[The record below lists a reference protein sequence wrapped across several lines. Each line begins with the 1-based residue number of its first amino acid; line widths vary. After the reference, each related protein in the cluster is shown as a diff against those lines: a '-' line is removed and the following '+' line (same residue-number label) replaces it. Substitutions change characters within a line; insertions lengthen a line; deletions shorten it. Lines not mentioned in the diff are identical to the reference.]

1 MPLVSSFLANVSFL
15 GFRSL
20 RKQRGLCM
28 MHCVLFATWSKT
40 TVSFMAVVRARLRV
54 HWPWQQRQTRYS
66 VVHRAVHSYELH
78 LWVGSFLHHG
88 GGAHH
93 CSA

>member
-1 MPLVSSFLANVSFL
+1 MPLVSSFLAHVSFL

-28 MHCVLFATWSKT
+28 MRCVLSATWSKT
-40 TVSFMAVVRARLRV
+40 TVSFMAVVRVRLRV

-66 VVHRAVHSYELH
+66 AVHRAVHSCEVH

-88 GGAHH
+88 GRARH
-93 CSA
+93 CSK